1 MDALVLG
8 AGITGLAAA
17 RRLRREGLRVTV
29 LEAAPRPGGCLQTLR
44 RDGFVVEVGPNTV
57 LRSPELVDLCRDAG
71 CEQRLISASPEGKKR
86 YVVLDG
92 RLQALPSSPPA
103 LLRSPLLT
111 AGAKVR
117 LLTEPLRSPGPGP
130 QETVGSFFRRRLG
143 PQIAERLGDAMVMG
157 IYAGDPEEL
166 TVGAA
171 FPRLYHLEREH
182 GSLIRGAIA
191 ARRAK
196 APRRELTGH
205 DAGFATLAEELA
217 EGLDL
222 RLETRV
228 TGIVA
233 AEDGFHVQTSGET
246 FEAVPRLV
254 LALPQETSLRL
265 LSPLFKT
272 APIDTGGS
280 VGAPPSA
287 LPSAPVA
294 VVALGYPRQRI
305 GHPLDG
311 FGFLVPHRE
320 QRPILGCLFPS
331 RLFPG
336 RAPKGCELLVT
347 MVGGRRRPELAEQPE
362 EELYRSVR
370 DQLEELLAVSGEP
383 VMCHVQRWVPGIP
396 QPTAAQAALK
406 TAVATLEARLPGLT
420 VLGNWRYG
428 VGIPDCVDAG
438 WGVEGPIP

>member
-29 LEAAPRPGGCLQTLR
+29 LEAAARPGGCLQTLR
-44 RDGFVVEVGPNTV
+44 QDGFVIEVGPNTV

-86 YVVLDG
+86 YVVFDG
-92 RLQALPSSPPA
+92 RLQALPASPPA

-111 AGAKVR
+111 AGAKLR
-117 LLTEPLRSPGPGP
+117 LFTEPLRSAGPGP
-130 QETVGSFFRRRLG
+130 QETVGAFFRRRLG
-143 PQIAERLGDAMVMG
+143 PQVAERLGDAMVTG
-157 IYAGDPEEL
+157 IYAGNPDEL

-196 APRRELTGH
+196 TPRREIIGH

-217 EGLDL
+217 EDLDL

-228 TGIVA
+228 TAITA
-233 AEDGFHVQTSGET
+233 AQDGFHVEASAGDSAET
-246 FEAVPRLV
+246 FGAVPRLV
-254 LALPQETSLRL
+254 LALPQETTLSL
-265 LSPLFKT
+265 LSPFFGATPLDASP
-272 APIDTGGS
+272 AP
-280 VGAPPSA
+280 

-294 VVALGYPRQRI
+294 VVALGYPRERI

-320 QRPILGCLFPS
+320 HRPILGCLFPS

-336 RAPKGCELLVT
+336 RAPKGCELLVA
-347 MVGGRRRPELAEQPE
+347 MVGGRRRSELAEQPE
-362 EELYRSVR
+362 EELYRSVQE
-370 DQLEELLAVSGEP
+370 QLEEFLEVRGEP
-383 VMCHVQRWVPGIP
+383 VMRHVQRWLPGIP

-406 TAVATLEARLPGLT
+406 TAVATVEARHPGLT

-438 WGVEGPIP
+438 WSVEGPIS